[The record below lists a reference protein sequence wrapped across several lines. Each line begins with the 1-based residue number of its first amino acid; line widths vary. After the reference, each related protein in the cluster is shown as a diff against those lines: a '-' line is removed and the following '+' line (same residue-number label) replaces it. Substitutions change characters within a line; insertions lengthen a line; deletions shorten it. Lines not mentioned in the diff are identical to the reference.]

1 MLYLHQDLIYLFYLL
16 SICTD
21 QVFHTPKIIAFLP
34 QSKLGSK
41 KRELEL
47 NSILYPEW
55 EYLSQSAFLVKLTAP
70 KKQSFTVKSPFKS
83 CDLLSKSI
91 NHSKS
96 LKKHLP
102 IKNLKSYVS
111 DISVFFFSI
120 ASSSTSVKS

>member
-16 SICTD
+16 SICAD

-34 QSKLGSK
+34 QLKLGSK

-55 EYLSQSAFLVKLTAP
+55 EYLSESAFLVNLTA
-70 KKQSFTVKSPFKS
+70 
-83 CDLLSKSI
+83 
-91 NHSKS
+91 

>member
-1 MLYLHQDLIYLFYLL
+1 M

-34 QSKLGSK
+34 QLKLGSK
-41 KRELEL
+41 KRELES

-55 EYLSQSAFLVKLTAP
+55 EYLSESAFLVNLKAP

-96 LKKHLP
+96 LKRHLP
-102 IKNLKSYVS
+102 IKKLKSYVS
-111 DISVFFFSI
+111 DISVFFSI
-120 ASSSTSVKS
+120 ARSSTSVKS